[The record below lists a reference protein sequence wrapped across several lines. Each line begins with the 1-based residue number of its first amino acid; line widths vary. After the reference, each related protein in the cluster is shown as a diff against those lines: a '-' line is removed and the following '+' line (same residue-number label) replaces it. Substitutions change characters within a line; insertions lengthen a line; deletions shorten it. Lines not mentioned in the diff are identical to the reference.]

1 MRESCLLSVK
11 CEKLILMKRV
21 ILYTMNNCPHCQT
34 AKRYFEQEGIPFRL
48 CNVKT
53 PAGQKEF
60 SKLNMRGVPVI
71 KVADQILKGF
81 NIKSFNQAYKG

>member
-1 MRESCLLSVK
+1 
-11 CEKLILMKRV
+11 MKRV

-34 AKRYFEQEGIPFRL
+34 AKRYLEQEGIPFRL

-60 SKLNMRGVPVI
+60 SKLNMRGVPVLKI
-71 KVADQILKGF
+71 ADQVLNGF
-81 NIKSFNQAYKG
+81 SVKDFNRLYKD